1 MCLGARCGGAQTPAT
16 PSALPPIP
24 GPFGFEG
31 FLCIWTGDFNLQTR
45 EWARRREPSS
55 ELLLAHPPEDKKK
68 RSIEQPGKLVTG
80 KMK

>member
-1 MCLGARCGGAQTPAT
+1 MLRHRP
-16 PSALPPIP
+16 LPP
-24 GPFGFEG
+24 PFLQCWDRLDWGFEG

-68 RSIEQPGKLVTG
+68 RSIEQPGKLVTD